1 MKEAIFSLSLILLS
15 VVADAQ
21 SFPRASQYG
30 EVEQTIGITEVEVE
44 YFRPNKRDRKIFG
57 ELVPY
62 GEIWRTGANEA
73 TKIEFSLPLKFAGN
87 QVDSGAYALFTIPG
101 EKMWTVI
108 LNKNYG
114 QWGSGDYDSTQNVA
128 TAVIPVV
135 TTSQI
140 TETFSISFDNV
151 LGNMADLILKWD
163 NVKVVIPIETEL
175 DAYIPALI
183 EKMLQEPTNK
193 PVQVYTNAARYYL
206 QDKRLEPAAAY
217 ISKALTADDTFWLA
231 WWVNG
236 QILQENGKTKEA
248 LKSGEK
254 AIEMGEKYAGEKG
267 FPYSQRLRDTMIEW
281 K

>member
-1 MKEAIFSLSLILLS
+1 MKVTLPALMLVFCGM
-15 VVADAQ
+15 ANAQ
-21 SFPRASQYG
+21 SFPRASQYS

-44 YFRPNKRDRKIFG
+44 YFRPNKRDRNIFG

-62 GEIWRTGANEA
+62 GEVWRTGANEA
-73 TKIEFSLPLKFAGN
+73 TKIEFSLPVKFAGTS
-87 QVDSGAYALFTIPG
+87 VDSGAYAFFTIPG
-101 EKMWTVI
+101 AKEWTVI

-114 QWGSGDYDSTQNVA
+114 QWGSGEYDSTQDVA
-128 TAVIPVV
+128 RALIPVIN
-135 TTSQI
+135 TSNI

-151 LGNMADLILKWD
+151 LGNKADLILKWD
-163 NVKVVIPIETEL
+163 NVKLVIPIETEL
-175 DAYIPALI
+175 EAYIPALI
-183 EKMLQEPTNK
+183 EKMLQDPKNK

-206 QDKRLEPAAAY
+206 QDKRLDPAADY
-217 ISKALTADDTFWLA
+217 ISKALNADDTFWLA

-236 QILQENGKTKEA
+236 QILQEGGNTKEA

-267 FPYSQRLRDTMIEW
+267 FPYSRRLRDTMKEW